1 MARAER
7 PVFPGE
13 DRAARRL
20 WLLGLLMA
28 VPFVLFALRYPLPG
42 RTNLTDMGYLS
53 GYAWPEFA
61 LYVGGMLALFVLY
74 GLALRET
81 RRLPARRALPVV
93 LGWGTAL
100 SALLFWMYPTTA
112 IDVFVYVI
120 RSRILSTYGDNPLAH
135 LALEYEHDPLIR
147 ALRGEWSYHPS
158 PYGPLWN
165 LIAAPITYLT
175 DDDLALGAMAFKLLA
190 ILCLLGSAW
199 VVGRTLLRTRP
210 EDAATGTLLLLWNP
224 LALWEVAGN
233 GHNDAVM
240 VLPMALA
247 FAAWARRKDAWV
259 LPLLG
264 IAALVKVTAVLL
276 LPVALVA
283 VWRRASG
290 GERLGLALR
299 TGAVGAVVL
308 AVAFFP
314 FYDVG
319 AVLRSVR
326 DTSQIFVVSPSTMV
340 VHALQ
345 DAVPREVIRG
355 WLKTAGLAVL
365 GATLLAACIAAWRPE
380 RLARACFEVFFVFLV
395 AVTTYFQG
403 WYLLWPLALAA
414 LLPWG
419 WPAWRMV
426 AWTAGAMASYAVFIW
441 VRAWWIPGG
450 PEILRLAMP
459 VIAGPVVLLTL
470 VEVFTLLRSRRRVQT
485 APPPGGTKG
494 RSAPLPGVRIGR

>member
-1 MARAER
+1 MH
-7 PVFPGE
+7 
-13 DRAARRL
+13 RL
-20 WLLGLLMA
+20 WLLGALMA
-28 VPFVLFALRYPLPG
+28 VPLALFVLRYPLPG

-53 GYAWPEFA
+53 GYGWSEFA
-61 LYVGGMLALFVLY
+61 LYAGGMIALFVVY

-81 RRLPARRALPVV
+81 RRLPGGRALPVV

-100 SALLFWMYPTTA
+100 SALLFWMYPATA

-120 RSRILSTYGDNPLAH
+120 RSRIFSTYGDNPLAH

-165 LIAAPITYLT
+165 LVAAPITYLT
-175 DDDLALGAMAFKLLA
+175 DDDLVLGVMAFKQLA

-247 FAAWARRKDAWV
+247 FAAWAHRRDAWV

-264 IAALVKVTAVLL
+264 TAALVKVTAVLL

-283 VWRRASG
+283 LWRRAG
-290 GERLGLALR
+290 GGRERLGLALR
-299 TGAVGAVVL
+299 TGALSAVVL
-308 AVAFFP
+308 AVSFFP
-314 FYDVG
+314 FYDPG
-319 AVLRSVR
+319 AVLRSVQ
-326 DTSQIFVVSPSTMV
+326 DTNRIFVVSPSTMV
-340 VHALQ
+340 VHALR
-345 DAVPREVIRG
+345 DAVPPEVIRDS
-355 WLKTAGLAVL
+355 LKTAGLAVL
-365 GATLLAACIAAWRPE
+365 GATLLAACAVVWRRPE
-380 RLARACFEVFFVFLV
+380 RLARACFEAFFVFLV
-395 AVTTYFQG
+395 LVTTYFQG

-414 LLPWG
+414 VLPWG
-419 WPAWRMV
+419 WPAWRMI
-426 AWTAGAMASYAVFIW
+426 AWTAGAMASYALFIW

-450 PEILRLAMP
+450 PEILRAAMP

-470 VEVFTLLRSRRRVQT
+470 VEIVALLRSRRRQLET
-485 APPPGGTKG
+485 DPRRGGTKAQ
-494 RSAPLPGVRIGR
+494 SSPLPRARIGR